1 MVKPKAGWLMK
12 HLLITTTAAKLLY
25 YCFRKYSLHLLAV
38 HETMIKTDAATLIPQ
53 L

>member
-1 MVKPKAGWLMK
+1 MK
-12 HLLITTTAAKLLY
+12 EILITTTAAKLPH
-25 YCFRKYSLHLLAV
+25 YCFRKHRLHLLAV